1 MTGTDY
7 ERAWHLAT
15 RLSGCTTYVMV
26 DKFQDIDKKQWK
38 NEFDVFNILDEK
50 DVKELLEKINSL

>member
-1 MTGTDY
+1 
-7 ERAWHLAT
+7 
-15 RLSGCTTYVMV
+15 MV